1 MLRTELY
8 FGMSRRD
15 GSEISEDEWQAFV
28 RDEITP
34 RFPDGLTVLSA
45 RGQWRDASGSVHRES
60 SRVLVLIHQR
70 GAEADSN
77 IERIRKIY
85 CERFAQDSVMR
96 IDSPVRAS
104 F

>member
-8 FGMSRRD
+8 FGMGRSD
-15 GSEISEDEWQAFV
+15 GSEISEDQWEAFV

-45 RGQWRDASGSVHRES
+45 RGQWRDAGGSIHRES
-60 SRVLVLIHQR
+60 SRVLVLLHER
-70 GAEADSN
+70 SAEADSN
-77 IERIRKIY
+77 IERIRMIY
-85 CERFAQDSVMR
+85 CERFAQDSVLR
-96 IDSPVRAS
+96 IDSPVRVS